1 MEGRERIKEILLKQM
16 EMLQEES
23 ARLRD
28 EGLTSINTGVFHHIA
43 ESICKLSQAYNE
55 IDWEV

>member
-23 ARLRD
+23 ARLHD
-28 EGLTSINTGVFHHIA
+28 EGITTINTGVFHNIA
-43 ESICKLSQAYNE
+43 ESICKLSHAYDE
-55 IDWEV
+55 IDRVG